1 MRLRNIDLFK
11 GVLILLVIWGHM
23 IPEAI
28 DESFWRTI
36 IYSFHMPLFI
46 GISGFLFNA
55 DKMIKLNLI
64 QLIKK
69 YRFRVIIPWGIAVI
83 GYFIFNALATQN
95 FSGFELVKAVVYP
108 FYHLWFIPAFLSWVA
123 VTWFL
128 KKAGISHIF
137 MLAIAFVISVTSLS
151 LSYYP
156 ELYQEYRI
164 INAGIKLVLHTFRP
178 YFLFFFVLGS
188 VLKHLELK
196 RPRRMEYILPL
207 LGLFLAGYLFYNPM
221 KVLSIFN
228 FYFLNI
234 ILLTLVVKMAA
245 NSMIRDVQS
254 MEWVGVHSLAI
265 YLWHVLPIF
274 IGKFAVGTENLW
286 LYYGTTICLEVVFI
300 LSYNYLLRYSF
311 LRKYV
316 FGM

>member
-11 GVLILLVIWGHM
+11 GVLILLVILGHV
-23 IPEAI
+23 IPESI
-28 DESFWRTI
+28 DDSFWRTI

-55 DKMIKLNLI
+55 DKMTKFNLF
-64 QLIKK
+64 QLINK
-69 YRFRVIIPWGIAVI
+69 YRFRVILPWGIAVI
-83 GYFIFNALATQN
+83 GYFIFTSLASQS
-95 FSGFELVKAVVYP
+95 FSGFELIKAVVYP
-108 FYHLWFIPAFLSWVA
+108 FYHLWFIPAFLSWVV

-128 KKAGISHIF
+128 KKAGISPIF

-178 YFLFFFVLGS
+178 YFLFFFVLGF
-188 VLKHLELK
+188 VLKHKELN
-196 RPRRMEYILPL
+196 RPGWLAYLLPL
-207 LGLFLAGYLFYNPM
+207 LGLCMAGYLFYNPV
-221 KVLSIFN
+221 KVLSILN

-234 ILLTLVVKMAA
+234 VLLILAVKIAY
-245 NSMIRDVQS
+245 NGMIREVQS
-254 MEWVGVHSLAI
+254 IEWVGIHSLAI

-274 IGKFAVGTENLW
+274 IAKYAVGIDNLW
-286 LYYGTTICLEVVFI
+286 LYYGTAICLEIVFI
-300 LSYNYLLRYSF
+300 IAYKSLLRYPF